1 MAVQSSIGT
10 RVHIATAQGA
20 SKTITGITQANPAVV
35 SCTGH
40 GLSVGTVVVIT
51 GVVGMTQVN
60 SRAFVITVAPTDTFT
75 LGGCDA
81 TSYTAY
87 ASGGTAVVQTMTEVV
102 GPTGWER
109 TGTPAAEIDATA
121 MADTS
126 VVRLSGMPDRG
137 SVTMPVIINTTDP
150 GQAAVRKAV
159 GGAAVAMMVTLP
171 DLKKGSVMVSWN
183 NFTDKLGLQ
192 SPHSGEFSA
201 YVSADYA
208 WYA

>member
-10 RVHIATAQGA
+10 RIKIATAQGA
-20 SKTITGITQANPAVV
+20 SKVISGITKASPAVV
-35 SCTGH
+35 TSTGH
-40 GLSVGTVVVIT
+40 GLSVGTVVLIT
-51 GVVGMTQVN
+51 GVVGMTEVN
-60 SRAFVITVAPTDTFT
+60 SRAFVITAQTTNGFT
-75 LGGCDA
+75 LGGCD
-81 TSYTAY
+81 SSGYTAY
-87 ASGGTAVVQTMTEVV
+87 ASDGTAVVQTMTEVV

-109 TGTPAAEIDATA
+109 AGTPAAEIDATA

-126 VVRLSGMPDRG
+126 IVRLSGMPDRG
-137 SVTMPVIINTTDP
+137 SVTMPVIISTTDP

-159 GGAAVAMMVTLP
+159 GGAPVARSIPLP
-171 DLKKGSVMVSWN
+171 DGKMGSVMVSWN

-192 SPHSGEFSA
+192 SPHAGEFSA

>member
-10 RVHIATAQGA
+10 RIKIATAAGSA
-20 SKTITGITQANPAVV
+20 KTITAITKANPAVCT
-35 SCTGH
+35 STGH

-51 GVVGMTQVN
+51 GVVGMTELN
-60 SRAFVITVAPTDTFT
+60 SRAFVITAQTTNGFT

-81 TSYTAY
+81 SSYTTY
-87 ASGGTAVVQTMTEVV
+87 SSGGTATVQTMTEVV

-109 TGTPAAEIDATA
+109 TGTPASEIDATA

-159 GGAAVAMMVTLP
+159 GGAPVAMSITLP
-171 DLKKGSVMVSWN
+171 DGKMGAVMVSWN

-192 SPHSGEFSA
+192 SPHQGEFQA